1 MTLANKLGSSFD
13 QVKDQIK
20 IKPITLTIGEA
31 TFTLRVRVPVKREME
46 SMIDSITNPPV
57 ELIEAAYKRLADP
70 ILEAMK
76 EGGEAVAEVGKLQ
89 VKDNDLILDGTSVRQ
104 VATFTAMWETKVAK
118 YFSLL
123 QSETD
128 EPINETFEQIAEEFP
143 EAIIKQIIEEIEA
156 AVKPDYKSAKKN

>member
-1 MTLANKLGSSFD
+1 MTISTKLGASFD

-46 SMIDSITNPPV
+46 QMVEAITNPPP
-57 ELIEAAYKRLADP
+57 ETIETAYKRLSQP
-70 ILEAMK
+70 ILDAVK
-76 EGGEAVAEVGKLQ
+76 EGGEAVAEAGKLQ
-89 VKDNDLILDGTSVRQ
+89 IKDNDLIMDGTSVRQ
-104 VATFTAMWETKVAK
+104 VATFTAMWETKVQR
-118 YFSLL
+118 YFGLL

-128 EPINETFEQIAEEFP
+128 EPITETYDQIAEEFP
-143 EAIIKQIIEEIEA
+143 ESVIKQIVEEIEA

>member
-1 MTLANKLGSSFD
+1 MTISTKLGASFD

-46 SMIDSITNPPV
+46 QIVEAITNPPL
-57 ELIEAAYKRLADP
+57 ETIEAAYKRLSQP
-70 ILEAMK
+70 ILEAVK
-76 EGGEAVAEVGKLQ
+76 EGGEAIAEASKLQ
-89 VKDNDLILDGTSVRQ
+89 IKDDDLIMDGTSVRQ
-104 VATFTAMWETKVAK
+104 VATFSAMWETKVQR

-128 EPINETFEQIAEEFP
+128 EPITETYEQIAEEFP
-143 EAIIKQIIEEIEA
+143 ESVIKQIIEEIEA
-156 AVKPDYKSAKKN
+156 AVRPDYKSAKKN